1 MTGDVVNLRQFR
13 KQKART
19 EKDKTAEQNR
29 ISFGRTKA
37 EKQLTRTLNDKA
49 SKALDQGKRETC
61 TGRHGRRRIGA
72 PANAEPLN
80 SI

>member
-19 EKDKTAEQNR
+19 EKDRTADQNR

-37 EKQLTRTLNDKA
+37 EKQMTRTLNDKA
-49 SKALDQGKRETC
+49 SKALDQGKRETSE
-61 TGRHGRRRIGA
+61 
-72 PANAEPLN
+72 EPEDEN
-80 SI
+80 

>member
-19 EKDKTAEQNR
+19 EKDKAAEQNR
-29 ISFGRTKA
+29 ISFGRTKT

-49 SKALDQGKRETC
+49 SKALDQGKRETPPDV
-61 TGRHGRRRIGA
+61 
-72 PANAEPLN
+72 PADGD
-80 SI
+80 